1 MKRNLLWKFLFV
13 VFIVSWA
20 VWETMPPQSR
30 DLIEEFEQ
38 KAVNKDDRFFEILER
53 ARALAAEHPERE
65 FGNLFEAV
73 NTNDITGYFPE
84 FAAADDVDSSRDILS
99 KLQKEAAGQIK
110 LGLDLQG
117 GTAFL
122 VEMDTNRLE
131 QVESKD
137 RALAQ
142 GIEVLRRRLDKFGIA
157 EPIIQQAGNNRIS
170 IQMPGLSEVDKQS
183 AKTQIEQAA
192 FLEFRLVHPRSDELI
207 EEGFGEPGYERM
219 VETRIDQQGNEI
231 KNPYLVKIGP
241 EKGLTGK
248 YVTRAFVSPDIIGRW
263 EINMEFNSEGAR
275 LFGEV
280 TSENT
285 GRQLAIVLDGEL
297 YSAPAINTPILNGKA
312 VITGDFDYQEAYG
325 LANVLENPL
334 EAPVRIIEERGVD
347 PSLGKDSIASGYKA
361 TLVAMTLVSLFMLI
375 YYMKSGVIAVIALAL
390 NVVILLGVMCSLDA
404 TLTLPGIAG
413 IALTIG
419 MAVDANVL
427 IYERIREEL
436 ESGKSIAGSVRAGY
450 DKAFSTIFDAN
461 VTTLISSIILIRM
474 GTGPVK
480 GFGVTLTIGLIVSMF
495 TALFVTRLIYD
506 WLFRIQALSSLN
518 MMKIIGKTKFEF
530 LKWSKP
536 AFIASWVLVLVGV
549 GFGISRGSGVLGV
562 DFTGGDEALFRFEER
577 IDVDTIRSTVA
588 EVAGGEPMIQY
599 QKDLA
604 TGEETL
610 KITTGF
616 GTQEEVLNAL
626 ATTYPEA
633 GLERIS
639 INKVGPTVGA
649 EILRSAIAAALLA
662 MFGILVYV
670 AFRYEFSFAIGA
682 VIAVI
687 HDVLM
692 TIGWFC
698 LTGREFSAPMVA
710 AILTIIGF
718 SINDT
723 IVIFDRIR
731 EDLKLGVKGSFR
743 DVIHIALNE
752 TLART
757 VITSGTMLLAGVAL
771 YIFGGGVINDF
782 AFTIIVGVL
791 TGTYSTIYIA
801 TSVVLY
807 WNKGQRPKLAGP
819 VLSSPT
825 SEGETAPAAP

>member
-38 KAVNKDDRFFEILER
+38 KAVDKDDRFFEILER

-588 EVAGGEPMIQY
+588 GVAGGEPMIQY

-626 ATTYPEA
+626 AATHPEA

-825 SEGETAPAAP
+825 SEGEAAPAAP